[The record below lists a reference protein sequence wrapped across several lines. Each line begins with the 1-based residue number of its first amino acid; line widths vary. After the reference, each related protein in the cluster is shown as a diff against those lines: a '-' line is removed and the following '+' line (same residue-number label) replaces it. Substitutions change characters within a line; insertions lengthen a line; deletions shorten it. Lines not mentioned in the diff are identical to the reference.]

1 LILTLNMTQVVQ
13 HIWQTIRFEN
23 TESRAPIFDNEH
35 PIRSTADMPVW
46 YTGRPCERTKRSH
59 ISHCVFDSRWEASE
73 AFELDRNEH
82 VASWAKNDHLGFEVL
97 YIHKGVVHKFRPD
110 FLVRL
115 VNNLMLILEVKGQ
128 DTLQDQSKREF
139 LDEWL
144 EAVNQH
150 GGFGRWARDVSWLP
164 ADLSDILSKHASG

>member
-1 LILTLNMTQVVQ
+1 MAGP
-13 HIWQTIRFEN
+13 
-23 TESRAPIFDNEH
+23 SSACAPRW
-35 PIRSTADMPVW
+35 P
-46 YTGRPCERTKRSH
+46 H

-82 VASWAKNDHLGFEVL
+82 VAAWAKNDHLGFEVL
-97 YIHKGVVHKFRPD
+97 YTYKGVVHKFRPD
-110 FLVRL
+110 FLIRL

-144 EAVNQH
+144 QAVNQH
-150 GGFGRWARDVSWLP
+150 GGFGCWAR
-164 ADLSDILSKHASG
+164 ALSLGFRQISTAF